1 MGQVHRSSR
10 ENNSHSALGDL
21 TRWRNNKKKIEVPS
35 TVSFHCRSVA
45 RFGKKEYR
53 GQRQGK
59 DLKGSTMLTL
69 ETAQETVGVICHRE
83 VCEPVPHRNYV

>member
-1 MGQVHRSSR
+1 M
-10 ENNSHSALGDL
+10 
-21 TRWRNNKKKIEVPS
+21 PS

-53 GQRQGK
+53 GQRQDK

-69 ETAQETVGVICHRE
+69 ERAQETELPTAGARGHRK
-83 VCEPVPHRNYV
+83 VCEPVPHRNKFSQQT

>member
-1 MGQVHRSSR
+1 MR
-10 ENNSHSALGDL
+10 
-21 TRWRNNKKKIEVPS
+21 S

-59 DLKGSTMLTL
+59 DLNERTMLTL
-69 ETAQETVGVICHRE
+69 ETARETVGARGHRE
-83 VCEPVPHRNYV
+83 VCEPVPHRN